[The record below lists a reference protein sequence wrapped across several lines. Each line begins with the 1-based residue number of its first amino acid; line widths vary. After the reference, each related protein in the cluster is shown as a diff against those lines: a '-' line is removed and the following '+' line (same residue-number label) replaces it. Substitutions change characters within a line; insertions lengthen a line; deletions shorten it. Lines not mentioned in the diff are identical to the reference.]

1 MYDSDE
7 SPVSSNSINVM
18 LNPVDAT
25 AHWKISRNGLEVN
38 NSLLTYLVV
47 LINKLIIVCELADK
61 K

>member
-38 NSLLTYLVV
+38 NLP
-47 LINKLIIVCELADK
+47 LI
-61 K
+61 